1 MSHAWNRALIAR
13 SAAAAA
19 LILSISLPALA
30 GDVFYDVTLGLNV
43 GDDSRFFLNLT
54 NDRYPAPQQVS
65 VAVVKRCPR
74 PADDFPVVML
84 LASESRRSPDAVL
97 AMRLRG
103 MSWTDVL
110 LQLNLSPDV
119 LFVGMDRDPGPPY
132 GNAWGYWKR
141 HGGRPDKRRF
151 ALSDAQVVDLAKL
164 QITSSYYRVSPYAIV
179 GQRQRGVSVER
190 YAVSKGRPSGQAPAK
205 KGGAASK
212 GSGSKQGQGQKQGK
226 GQGHGQGHHPEKH

>member
-1 MSHAWNRALIAR
+1 MTQARNPAPLAR

-19 LILSISLPALA
+19 LVLSISLPALA

-110 LQLNLSPDV
+110 FELHLSPEV

-151 ALSDAQVVDLAKL
+151 AISDAQVVDLVK
-164 QITSSYYRVSPYAIV
+164 
-179 GQRQRGVSVER
+179 
-190 YAVSKGRPSGQAPAK
+190 
-205 KGGAASK
+205 
-212 GSGSKQGQGQKQGK
+212 
-226 GQGHGQGHHPEKH
+226 

>member
-1 MSHAWNRALIAR
+1 MTQARNRAPIAR
-13 SAAAAA
+13 STAAAT
-19 LILSISLPALA
+19 LILSIVVPALA
-30 GDVFYDVTLGLNV
+30 GDLFYDVTLGLNV

-54 NDRYPAPQQVS
+54 NARYPALHQNS
-65 VAVVKRCPR
+65 VAVVKRCAR

-110 LQLNLSPDV
+110 LELRLSPDV

-164 QITSSYYRVSPYAIV
+164 QIASSYYHVSPYAVV

-190 YAVSKGRPSGQAPAK
+190 YAVEKGRPSGEAQAK
-205 KGGAASK
+205 NGGGAASK
-212 GSGSKQGQGQKQGK
+212 GSRSKGH
-226 GQGHGQGHHPEKH
+226 GHGQGHKPEKH